1 MALKEPRRG
10 VDRPLSGEVLT
21 ARLPSLLDELRAEEI
36 WDEEG
41 RNSRTVF
48 KAAGLRVVLVA
59 LRAGA
64 EIRSHKA
71 ESPLTLQ
78 VLGGQL
84 RLRAGHEELA
94 LGPGA
99 IAHLG
104 AKVPHDL
111 KATKDAAFLLT
122 IGGSG

>member
-21 ARLPSLLDELRAEEI
+21 ARLQVLLDELRAEEI
-36 WDEEG
+36 WDAEG

-48 KAAGLRVVLVA
+48 KAPGLRVVLVA

-71 ESPLTLQ
+71 QGALTLQ
-78 VLGGQL
+78 VIEGQV
-84 RLRAGHEELA
+84 RLRAGGEELS
-94 LGPGA
+94 LGAGTV
-99 IAHLG
+99 AHLG

-111 KATKDAAFLLT
+111 KANKDASFLLT
-122 IGGSG
+122 IGGTG

>member
-1 MALKEPRRG
+1 MALREPRRG
-10 VDRPLSGEVLT
+10 MDRPLSGEVLT
-21 ARLPSLLDELRAEEI
+21 ARLPLLLDELRAEEI

-48 KAAGLRVVLVA
+48 KAQGLRVVLV
-59 LRAGA
+59 LLGAGRRV
-64 EIRSHKA
+64 RSHKA

-78 VLGGQL
+78 VIEGQV
-84 RLRAGHEELA
+84 RLRAGKEDLI

-99 IAHLG
+99 IAELG

-111 KATKDAAFLLT
+111 KATKEAAFLLS
-122 IGGSG
+122 IGGRG

>member
-1 MALKEPRRG
+1 MPLKEPRRG
-10 VDRPLSGEVLT
+10 VDRPLEGALLT
-21 ARLPSLLDELRAEEI
+21 ARLPVLIDELRAEEI

-48 KAAGLRVVLVA
+48 KAQGLRAVLVV
-59 LRAGA
+59 LRAGG

-71 ESPLTLQ
+71 ESPLTIHVVEGQ
-78 VLGGQL
+78 V
-84 RLRAGHEELA
+84 RLRASKETLE

-111 KATKDAAFLLT
+111 KATKQAAFLLT
-122 IGGSG
+122 IGGRG